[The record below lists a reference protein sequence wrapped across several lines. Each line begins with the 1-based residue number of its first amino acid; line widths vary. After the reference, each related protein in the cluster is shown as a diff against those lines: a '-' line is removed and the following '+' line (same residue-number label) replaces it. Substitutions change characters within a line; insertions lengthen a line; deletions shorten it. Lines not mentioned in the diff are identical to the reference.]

1 MTIQIPQGAKTMQL
15 FDMNIDIPEGKTY
28 IDIDDNF
35 LQNKYNQF
43 MQNNQ
48 QQNNFNSQE
57 ELALDG
63 KPMSMY
69 QAPQVSQ
76 NEPQEQGV
84 WSKINKG
91 LEDFNNLIDPKRMI
105 SEGLDYLSPRVTSGE
120 EGVRQKIEDATNQI
134 SGGLLAR
141 NFTSLDNEEQK
152 EIFQIAYDEIK
163 KLGYEPFLEINNGD
177 YKYIGVDKNGKEVEF
192 TPSFRNTLASTKNEL
207 AFSVAGGYAGSLAK
221 TAGQTIAKKALNYFA
236 PSAIGAGSGAVSD
249 LHSQSNNTGIEVS
262 HIDYAKRFGSAAAED
277 ALAGAVVGS
286 AIKGIGKTYKSV
298 GDLISSVKT
307 GAQAGKDMIDGM
319 AVKGGNL
326 GNRVIDKISKTDIPV
341 VGKFTDGG
349 LQNAET
355 IFNNLTKN
363 VENKKQIDELIAK
376 ENPTYLENGKPT
388 IEILKNIVEQ
398 GLNKNNPQFIQDSAK
413 RTSAIL
419 KNISNSL
426 QGVPTTQRR
435 EVLLKAAQAYPEIGS
450 FLDDVLKADK
460 DASISFLNMIKGQDE
475 VFKNKTGLNGEFD
488 YKAWQKDNHAYENR
502 INQEY
507 GSAISK
513 LDQLNNGNIVLTS
526 EDLAKLE
533 NFKNNNFLE
542 QDVKN
547 NIQSYLDEIKGKEV
561 SAEQIFGL
569 RTAINKQLNTGNK
582 TYNTKQAY
590 GIVKEILDD
599 ALIRNASNKVLAKE
613 ILDNANKNFALKE
626 NFKESYLGMMKPQE
640 TKEGLTDRL
649 VKGLRNINEDKNL
662 ENAFKGMNE
671 QERLANETHVMNSL
685 LEKHRIEGVGYD
697 FKSLAK
703 DLEDVNFSSKKIKD
717 AKDVINTYA
726 LIYNNNR
733 DLIMTALA
741 SSGKKTNSSIAT
753 TIHGVFDRI
762 LISGIFARLHALAP
776 FMKSAKEQAL
786 RNQILDA
793 IKLAKTNKEVIS
805 NLKNIKIADQE
816 QSRIFKDALD
826 NYIKVDKE
834 QNKILKDALIKEG
847 VIKGDN
853 FFMDKADPKDNSL
866 RFIGKNDKEYTINK
880 DVRNEWMKTFN
891 LKNIDDEYIPNIP
904 KEAKIALK
912 DREIKLTKG
921 SLLKLIEKDRI
932 KYIPHI
938 KETLESPQAILKDK
952 DDFIFIK
959 NIDNQ
964 TYFTSIG
971 KDYETHLTIISNS
984 PKKQNNI
991 RNKIKN
997 AEVVYYNNAR
1007 ALPTSRASSETNQV
1021 SFSDKHSTQA
1031 KHKES
1036 LEKYNRNFYLKHYKD
1051 FIDKSENKKIF
1062 FKYNFGDFLDIKKL
1076 EKSLEKYKESK
1087 PQEIKYKE
1095 LKRGYIL
1102 DDLLNVDEDVSY
1114 AVVNKDDLKP
1124 SLTRSLSQFRNKHS
1138 NSTIS
1143 DIRNSFNEREHF
1155 KESSNFDGIPTITK
1169 DGLVIAGN
1177 HRTTAI
1183 RDLKGENLARYIK
1196 QAKRVYGEDV
1206 FKGFD
1211 ENKAMIVRILDKNDD
1226 DTIIRLSKLS
1236 NDGRLSDESEKLQA
1250 LGAKYKEKLLKI
1262 ENSKINTEK
1271 ELMNFLGSRDI
1282 LESKRA
1288 LLDHLMPN
1296 INDALLSW
1304 ERRSGGDTEFSK
1316 ILNDNALNLLH
1327 LKQALN
1333 KNKVFK
1339 DNGNNFF
1346 SLFKRAIESINQSNV
1361 YKNNNELYDII
1372 KKYTEPSLNFEKE
1385 FISSNKDLQADILG
1399 FIIKYNDTL
1408 TNPSEAF
1415 GNKIKKAIE
1424 FIYDNDSFSLFNN
1437 IKLSNYDVLNQMLN
1451 INITNSIKY
1460 QELLNKA
1467 IDNLSDEKNIIKK
1480 LNENIKN
1487 KKSVK
1492 QRLDEKIQD
1501 DKKAR
1506 EDILKRY
1513 DNFLKENKDNKLDFL
1528 DKMNLNTIEYNL
1540 TRQMIVNAKES
1551 TNKGVKKDIP
1561 SDLRGKIEKELNIQ
1575 PLKEFGENYTE
1586 YYHDGKGALQKLLIE
1601 KQGQVAGAFHR
1612 KDLGDIDLVWGE
1624 VTDKIKHKGYG
1635 LAHIIDKHPELD
1647 LKLISDIVDKGKL
1660 NNQNNIRY
1668 RIEYKNYII
1677 GLSSEYKKG
1686 NKRTFIITAFER
1698 YKG

>member
-134 SGGLLAR
+134 SGGLLPR
-141 NFTSLDNEEQK
+141 IFTSPSNEEQK
-152 EIFQIAYDEIK
+152 QIFQIAYDEIK

-177 YKYIGVDKNGKEVEF
+177 YKYIGVDKNGKEVDF

-221 TAGQTIAKKALNYFA
+221 TAGQTIGKKALNYFA
-236 PSAIGAGSGAVSD
+236 PSAIGAGSGAMAD
-249 LHSQSNNTGIEVS
+249 LHSQSNNTGIEAS
-262 HIDYAKRFGSAAAED
+262 YMDYAKRFGSAAAED

-326 GNRVIDKISKTDIPV
+326 GNRVIDKITQKDIPMI
-341 VGKFTDGG
+341 GKFTDGG

-419 KNISNSL
+419 KNISNAL

-435 EVLLKAAQAYPEIGS
+435 EILLKSAQAYPEIGS
-450 FLDDVLKADK
+450 FLDDVLKADR
-460 DASISFLNMIKGQDE
+460 DASISFLNIIKEQDE

-488 YKAWQKDNHAYENR
+488 VKAWQKDNSSYKKR
-502 INQEY
+502 INNEY
-507 GSAISK
+507 AQAIKSI
-513 LDQLNNGNIVLTS
+513 DELNNGSIRLS
-526 EDLAKLE
+526 KEGLAKIE
-533 NFKNNNFLE
+533 EFKNNNFLE
-542 QDVKN
+542 QDIKT
-547 NIQSYLDEIKGKEV
+547 NISSFLEDAIDKDL
-561 SAEQIFGL
+561 SAEQIFNL
-569 RTAINKQLNTGNK
+569 RSAINKQLATGNK
-582 TYNTKQAY
+582 TYNTKEAY
-590 GIVKEILDD
+590 RLVKDTLDETM
-599 ALIRNASNKVLAKE
+599 IKNASDKELAKK
-613 ILDNANKNFALKE
+613 ILEDANKNYALKE
-626 NFKESYLGMMKPQE
+626 NFNNSYLGKIKDQE
-640 TKEGLTDRL
+640 TPEALAQRIANGA
-649 VKGLRNINEDKNL
+649 RNINEDKDL
-662 ENAFKGMNE
+662 KRAFEGMNE
-671 QERLANETHVMNSL
+671 AERKANEKHAFNAL
-685 LEKHRIEGVGYD
+685 LAKHRIEDIGYD
-697 FKSLAK
+697 FKNLAK
-703 DLEDVNFSSKKIKD
+703 DMDNVEFVSKDLKYAKEVVNVYAKI
-717 AKDVINTYA
+717 YQ
-726 LIYNNNR
+726 NNK

-753 TIHGVFDRI
+753 TISGVFDRI
-762 LISGIFARLHALAP
+762 LISGVFARIHALVP

-793 IKLAKTNKEVIS
+793 LKLAKTNKEVIS
-805 NLKNIKIADQE
+805 NLKNIKIADKE

-853 FFMDKADPKDNSL
+853 FFMDKADPSKAKSDYTAKFNVEKWINNVSGILKDEWVVNLKAMAKKHPEMFKNEADVFKVIKEIKDNPTHFFKNYDDEVALIAKPLKDDKVGNIAIKKDS
-866 RFIGKNDKEYTINK
+866 GKIIHINK
-880 DVRNEWMKTFN
+880 TKGKDLERLNRRNKAMLTGT
-891 LKNIDDEYIPNIP
+891 PTP
-904 KEAKIALK
+904 AT
-912 DREIKLTKG
+912 TKG
-921 SLLKLIEKDRI
+921 STTNVEGDLLQHSFKNSTQTKPKTNLMDD
-932 KYIPHI
+932 I
-938 KETLESPQAILKDK
+938 KE
-952 DDFIFIK
+952 
-959 NIDNQ
+959 
-964 TYFTSIG
+964 
-971 KDYETHLTIISNS
+971 
-984 PKKQNNI
+984 
-991 RNKIKN
+991 
-997 AEVVYYNNAR
+997 
-1007 ALPTSRASSETNQV
+1007 
-1021 SFSDKHSTQA
+1021 
-1031 KHKES
+1031 
-1036 LEKYNRNFYLKHYKD
+1036 
-1051 FIDKSENKKIF
+1051 
-1062 FKYNFGDFLDIKKL
+1062 
-1076 EKSLEKYKESK
+1076 
-1087 PQEIKYKE
+1087 
-1095 LKRGYIL
+1095 
-1102 DDLLNVDEDVSY
+1102 
-1114 AVVNKDDLKP
+1114 
-1124 SLTRSLSQFRNKHS
+1124 
-1138 NSTIS
+1138 
-1143 DIRNSFNEREHF
+1143 
-1155 KESSNFDGIPTITK
+1155 
-1169 DGLVIAGN
+1169 
-1177 HRTTAI
+1177 
-1183 RDLKGENLARYIK
+1183 
-1196 QAKRVYGEDV
+1196 
-1206 FKGFD
+1206 
-1211 ENKAMIVRILDKNDD
+1211 
-1226 DTIIRLSKLS
+1226 
-1236 NDGRLSDESEKLQA
+1236 
-1250 LGAKYKEKLLKI
+1250 
-1262 ENSKINTEK
+1262 
-1271 ELMNFLGSRDI
+1271 
-1282 LESKRA
+1282 
-1288 LLDHLMPN
+1288 
-1296 INDALLSW
+1296 
-1304 ERRSGGDTEFSK
+1304 
-1316 ILNDNALNLLH
+1316 
-1327 LKQALN
+1327 
-1333 KNKVFK
+1333 
-1339 DNGNNFF
+1339 
-1346 SLFKRAIESINQSNV
+1346 
-1361 YKNNNELYDII
+1361 
-1372 KKYTEPSLNFEKE
+1372 
-1385 FISSNKDLQADILG
+1385 
-1399 FIIKYNDTL
+1399 
-1408 TNPSEAF
+1408 
-1415 GNKIKKAIE
+1415 
-1424 FIYDNDSFSLFNN
+1424 N
-1437 IKLSNYDVLNQMLN
+1437 IKAKEV
-1451 INITNSIKY
+1451 
-1460 QELLNKA
+1460 
-1467 IDNLSDEKNIIKK
+1467 KK
-1480 LNENIKN
+1480 KN

-1492 QRLDEKIQD
+1492 QRLDEKIQN
-1501 DKKAR
+1501 DKKAS

-1513 DNFLKENKDNKLDFL
+1513 DNFLKENKDYNFDFL
-1528 DKMNLNTIEYNL
+1528 DNMNLNTVEYNL
-1540 TRQMIVNAKES
+1540 TRQMIINAKES

-1561 SDLRGKIEKELNIQ
+1561 SALRGKIEKELNIQ
-1575 PLKEFGENYTE
+1575 PLKEFGENYAE

-1677 GLSSEYKKG
+1677 GLSSEYKG

>member
-1 MTIQIPQGAKTMQL
+1 
-15 FDMNIDIPEGKTY
+15 MNIREFLLEKPQENNIISFLQDGASQSENQDTSEYLSNLKNEAINDFYKNKDKYAKEYEKHNIKDQILTNPLGY
-28 IDIDDNF
+28 IGEYKRDLYDYNKNPSMNADDLSDYILDKQSKFNASKPIFADDNEVAR
-35 LQNKYNQF
+35 KSNQF
-43 MQNNQ
+43 MRDLGD
-48 QQNNFNSQE
+48 
-57 ELALDG
+57 ELQKSGRGRLLQDDDG
-63 KPMSMY
+63 SY
-69 QAPQVSQ
+69 WVQ
-76 NEPQEQGV
+76 
-84 WSKINKG
+84 
-91 LEDFNNLIDPKRMI
+91 D
-105 SEGLDYLSPRVTSGE
+105 
-120 EGVRQKIEDATNQI
+120 
-134 SGGLLAR
+134 
-141 NFTSLDNEEQK
+141 
-152 EIFQIAYDEIK
+152 
-163 KLGYEPFLEINNGD
+163 NNGN
-177 YKYIGVDKNGKEVEF
+177 YSKVQGSTIGNLYRGIRDNGTSVALGTAGAIGGTMLGGGF
-192 TPSFRNTLASTKNEL
+192 GM
-207 AFSVAGGYAGSLAK
+207 VAGGALGASL
-221 TAGQTIAKKALNYFA
+221 
-236 PSAIGAGSGAVSD
+236 GAGYDYYGNTKDTNQDANLKEALILMGENAGLSLIGDAAFAGVAKGARA
-249 LHSQSNNTGIEVS
+249 LKNT
-262 HIDYAKRFGSAAAED
+262 YNMA
-277 ALAGAVVGS
+277 
-286 AIKGIGKTYKSV
+286 
-298 GDLISSVKT
+298 KT
-307 GAQAGKDMIDGM
+307 GARAGKDMIDGM

-326 GNRVIDKISKTDIPV
+326 GNRVIDKITQKDIPMI
-341 VGKFTDGG
+341 GKFTDGG

-419 KNISNSL
+419 KNISNAL
-426 QGVPTTQRR
+426 QGMPTTQRR

-450 FLDDVLKADK
+450 FLDDVLKADT

-475 VFKNKTGLNGEFD
+475 VFKNKTGLKGEFD

-502 INQEY
+502 IKQEY

-513 LDQLNNGNIVLTS
+513 LDELNNGKIVLTS

-590 GIVKEILDD
+590 RIVKEILDD
-599 ALIRNASNKVLAKE
+599 ALIRNASDKVLGKE

-640 TKEGLTDRL
+640 TKEGLTHRL

-671 QERLANETHVMNSL
+671 QERLANETHTMNAL

-753 TIHGVFDRI
+753 TIQGVFDRI
-762 LISGIFARLHALAP
+762 LISGVFARLHALVP

-793 IKLAKTNKEVIS
+793 LKLAKTNKEVIS

-866 RFIGKNDKEYTINK
+866 RFIGKNGKEYTINK

-891 LKNIDDEYIPNIP
+891 LKSIDDDYIPNMP
-904 KEAKIALK
+904 NEVKMALK

-991 RNKIKN
+991 KNKMKN

-1007 ALPTSRASSETNQV
+1007 ALPTSRASSETKQV
-1021 SFSDKHSTQA
+1021 SFSNENSTQT
-1031 KHKES
+1031 KPKTN
-1036 LEKYNRNFYLKHYKD
+1036 LMD
-1051 FIDKSENKKIF
+1051 
-1062 FKYNFGDFLDIKKL
+1062 DIK
-1076 EKSLEKYKESK
+1076 E
-1087 PQEIKYKE
+1087 
-1095 LKRGYIL
+1095 
-1102 DDLLNVDEDVSY
+1102 
-1114 AVVNKDDLKP
+1114 
-1124 SLTRSLSQFRNKHS
+1124 
-1138 NSTIS
+1138 
-1143 DIRNSFNEREHF
+1143 
-1155 KESSNFDGIPTITK
+1155 
-1169 DGLVIAGN
+1169 
-1177 HRTTAI
+1177 
-1183 RDLKGENLARYIK
+1183 
-1196 QAKRVYGEDV
+1196 
-1206 FKGFD
+1206 
-1211 ENKAMIVRILDKNDD
+1211 
-1226 DTIIRLSKLS
+1226 
-1236 NDGRLSDESEKLQA
+1236 
-1250 LGAKYKEKLLKI
+1250 
-1262 ENSKINTEK
+1262 
-1271 ELMNFLGSRDI
+1271 
-1282 LESKRA
+1282 
-1288 LLDHLMPN
+1288 
-1296 INDALLSW
+1296 
-1304 ERRSGGDTEFSK
+1304 
-1316 ILNDNALNLLH
+1316 
-1327 LKQALN
+1327 
-1333 KNKVFK
+1333 
-1339 DNGNNFF
+1339 
-1346 SLFKRAIESINQSNV
+1346 
-1361 YKNNNELYDII
+1361 
-1372 KKYTEPSLNFEKE
+1372 
-1385 FISSNKDLQADILG
+1385 
-1399 FIIKYNDTL
+1399 
-1408 TNPSEAF
+1408 
-1415 GNKIKKAIE
+1415 
-1424 FIYDNDSFSLFNN
+1424 N
-1437 IKLSNYDVLNQMLN
+1437 IKAKEV
-1451 INITNSIKY
+1451 
-1460 QELLNKA
+1460 
-1467 IDNLSDEKNIIKK
+1467 KK
-1480 LNENIKN
+1480 KN

-1492 QRLDEKIQD
+1492 QKLDKKIQD
-1501 DKKAR
+1501 DKKAS

-1513 DNFLKENKDNKLDFL
+1513 DNFLKENKNNKLDFL
-1528 DKMNLNTIEYNL
+1528 DKMNLNTVEYNL
-1540 TRQMIVNAKES
+1540 TRQMIINAKES
-1551 TNKGVKKDIP
+1551 TNKGIKKDIP
-1561 SDLRGKIEKELNIQ
+1561 SALRGKIEQELNIQ

-1612 KDLGDIDLVWGE
+1612 KDLGDIDLVWG
-1624 VTDKIKHKGYG
+1624 DG
-1635 LAHIIDKHPELD
+1635 
-1647 LKLISDIVDKGKL
+1647 
-1660 NNQNNIRY
+1660 NF
-1668 RIEYKNYII
+1668 
-1677 GLSSEYKKG
+1677 GLSHIVNRREEDFIKQGLNKIEAKNKALNFIKEIENIINNGNVKKG
-1686 NKRTFIITAFER
+1686 NNRAFIDVKNSRVMVALDYKGKDKKWIITAYNF
-1698 YKG
+1698 Y

>member
-1 MTIQIPQGAKTMQL
+1 NIKDQNLTNPMGDIAEYKRDLYDYNKNPS
-15 FDMNIDIPEGKTY
+15 MNADDLSNY
-28 IDIDDNF
+28 ILDKQSKFNASKPIFADDNEVAR
-35 LQNKYNQF
+35 KSNQF
-43 MQNNQ
+43 MRDLGD
-48 QQNNFNSQE
+48 
-57 ELALDG
+57 ELQKSGRGRLLQDDDG
-63 KPMSMY
+63 SY
-69 QAPQVSQ
+69 WVQ
-76 NEPQEQGV
+76 
-84 WSKINKG
+84 
-91 LEDFNNLIDPKRMI
+91 D
-105 SEGLDYLSPRVTSGE
+105 
-120 EGVRQKIEDATNQI
+120 
-134 SGGLLAR
+134 
-141 NFTSLDNEEQK
+141 
-152 EIFQIAYDEIK
+152 
-163 KLGYEPFLEINNGD
+163 NNGNYSKVQGSTMGNLYRGLRD
-177 YKYIGVDKNGKEVEF
+177 NGASMALGTAGAIGGTMLGGGVGM
-192 TPSFRNTLASTKNEL
+192 
-207 AFSVAGGYAGSLAK
+207 VAGGALGASL
-221 TAGQTIAKKALNYFA
+221 
-236 PSAIGAGSGAVSD
+236 GAGYDYYGNTKDTNQDMNLKEALMLMGENAGLSLIGDAAFAGVAKGARA
-249 LHSQSNNTGIEVS
+249 LKNT
-262 HIDYAKRFGSAAAED
+262 YNMA
-277 ALAGAVVGS
+277 
-286 AIKGIGKTYKSV
+286 
-298 GDLISSVKT
+298 KT

-326 GNRVIDKISKTDIPV
+326 GNRFIDKISKTDIPM

-426 QGVPTTQRR
+426 QGMPTTQRR

-513 LDQLNNGNIVLTS
+513 LDELNNGKIVLTS

-533 NFKNNNFLE
+533 NFKNNNFLD

-569 RTAINKQLNTGNK
+569 RTAINKQLSTGNK

-753 TIHGVFDRI
+753 TIQGVFDRI

-776 FMKSAKEQAL
+776 FVKSAKEQAL

-853 FFMDKADPKDNSL
+853 FFMDKADPSKAKSDYTAKFNVEKWINNVSGILKDEWVVNLKAMAKKHPEMFKNEADVFKVIKEIKDNPTHFFKNYDDEVALIAKPLKDDKVGNIAIKKDS
-866 RFIGKNDKEYTINK
+866 GKIIHINK
-880 DVRNEWMKTFN
+880 TKGKDLERLNRRNKAMLTGT
-891 LKNIDDEYIPNIP
+891 PTP
-904 KEAKIALK
+904 AT
-912 DREIKLTKG
+912 TKG
-921 SLLKLIEKDRI
+921 STTNVEGDLLQHSFKNSTQTKPKTNLMDD
-932 KYIPHI
+932 I
-938 KETLESPQAILKDK
+938 KEN
-952 DDFIFIK
+952 IK
-959 NIDNQ
+959 N
-964 TYFTSIG
+964 
-971 KDYETHLTIISNS
+971 KEV
-984 PKKQNNI
+984 KK
-991 RNKIKN
+991 
-997 AEVVYYNNAR
+997 
-1007 ALPTSRASSETNQV
+1007 
-1021 SFSDKHSTQA
+1021 
-1031 KHKES
+1031 
-1036 LEKYNRNFYLKHYKD
+1036 
-1051 FIDKSENKKIF
+1051 
-1062 FKYNFGDFLDIKKL
+1062 
-1076 EKSLEKYKESK
+1076 
-1087 PQEIKYKE
+1087 
-1095 LKRGYIL
+1095 
-1102 DDLLNVDEDVSY
+1102 
-1114 AVVNKDDLKP
+1114 
-1124 SLTRSLSQFRNKHS
+1124 
-1138 NSTIS
+1138 
-1143 DIRNSFNEREHF
+1143 
-1155 KESSNFDGIPTITK
+1155 
-1169 DGLVIAGN
+1169 
-1177 HRTTAI
+1177 
-1183 RDLKGENLARYIK
+1183 
-1196 QAKRVYGEDV
+1196 
-1206 FKGFD
+1206 
-1211 ENKAMIVRILDKNDD
+1211 
-1226 DTIIRLSKLS
+1226 
-1236 NDGRLSDESEKLQA
+1236 
-1250 LGAKYKEKLLKI
+1250 
-1262 ENSKINTEK
+1262 
-1271 ELMNFLGSRDI
+1271 
-1282 LESKRA
+1282 
-1288 LLDHLMPN
+1288 
-1296 INDALLSW
+1296 
-1304 ERRSGGDTEFSK
+1304 
-1316 ILNDNALNLLH
+1316 
-1327 LKQALN
+1327 
-1333 KNKVFK
+1333 
-1339 DNGNNFF
+1339 
-1346 SLFKRAIESINQSNV
+1346 
-1361 YKNNNELYDII
+1361 
-1372 KKYTEPSLNFEKE
+1372 
-1385 FISSNKDLQADILG
+1385 
-1399 FIIKYNDTL
+1399 
-1408 TNPSEAF
+1408 
-1415 GNKIKKAIE
+1415 
-1424 FIYDNDSFSLFNN
+1424 
-1437 IKLSNYDVLNQMLN
+1437 
-1451 INITNSIKY
+1451 
-1460 QELLNKA
+1460 
-1467 IDNLSDEKNIIKK
+1467 
-1480 LNENIKN
+1480 KN

-1492 QRLDEKIQD
+1492 QRLDEKIQN
-1501 DKKAR
+1501 DKKAS

-1513 DNFLKENKDNKLDFL
+1513 DNFLKENKD
-1528 DKMNLNTIEYNL
+1528 YNL
-1540 TRQMIVNAKES
+1540 DVMGNLDVVTREFILNAKKK
-1551 TNKGVKKDIP
+1551 THKGKKADIP
-1561 SDLRGKIEKELNIQ
+1561 DLMRSKIEKELNIQ
-1575 PLKEFGENYTE
+1575 PLKEFGKNYAE

-1635 LAHIIDKHPELD
+1635 LAHIIDKHPDLD
-1647 LKLISDIVDKGKL
+1647 LKMIDEIVKNGKL
-1660 NNQNNIRY
+1660 IKDNKGRIR
-1668 RIEYKNYII
+1668 IQFDNKVI
-1677 GLSSEYKKG
+1677 GIKDNWKG
-1686 NKRTFIITAFER
+1686 DKTNVWIVTSYELQ
-1698 YKG
+1698 

>member
-105 SEGLDYLSPRVTSGE
+105 SEGLDYLSPKVTSGE
-120 EGVRQKIEDATNQI
+120 EGARQKIEDATNQI

-152 EIFQIAYDEIK
+152 QIFQIAYDEIK

-177 YKYIGVDKNGKEVEF
+177 YKYIGVDKNGKEVDF

-249 LHSQSNNTGIEVS
+249 LHSQSNNTGIEAS
-262 HIDYAKRFGSAAAED
+262 YMDYAKRFGSAAAED

-326 GNRVIDKISKTDIPV
+326 GNRVIDKITQKDIPMI
-341 VGKFTDGG
+341 GKFTDGG

-419 KNISNSL
+419 KNISNTL

-435 EVLLKAAQAYPEIGS
+435 EILLKSAQAYPEIGS

-460 DASISFLNMIKGQDE
+460 DASISFLNIIKEQDE

-488 YKAWQKDNHAYENR
+488 VKAWQKDNHAYENR

-513 LDQLNNGNIVLTS
+513 LDELNNGNIVLTS

-547 NIQSYLDEIKGKEV
+547 NIQSYLNEIKGKEV

-866 RFIGKNDKEYTINK
+866 RFIGKNGKEYTINK

-1021 SFSDKHSTQA
+1021 SFSDKNSTQT
-1031 KHKES
+1031 KP
-1036 LEKYNRNFYLKHYKD
+1036 
-1051 FIDKSENKKIF
+1051 KK
-1062 FKYNFGDFLDIKKL
+1062 NLMDDIK
-1076 EKSLEKYKESK
+1076 E
-1087 PQEIKYKE
+1087 
-1095 LKRGYIL
+1095 
-1102 DDLLNVDEDVSY
+1102 
-1114 AVVNKDDLKP
+1114 
-1124 SLTRSLSQFRNKHS
+1124 
-1138 NSTIS
+1138 
-1143 DIRNSFNEREHF
+1143 
-1155 KESSNFDGIPTITK
+1155 
-1169 DGLVIAGN
+1169 
-1177 HRTTAI
+1177 
-1183 RDLKGENLARYIK
+1183 
-1196 QAKRVYGEDV
+1196 
-1206 FKGFD
+1206 
-1211 ENKAMIVRILDKNDD
+1211 
-1226 DTIIRLSKLS
+1226 
-1236 NDGRLSDESEKLQA
+1236 
-1250 LGAKYKEKLLKI
+1250 
-1262 ENSKINTEK
+1262 
-1271 ELMNFLGSRDI
+1271 
-1282 LESKRA
+1282 
-1288 LLDHLMPN
+1288 
-1296 INDALLSW
+1296 
-1304 ERRSGGDTEFSK
+1304 
-1316 ILNDNALNLLH
+1316 
-1327 LKQALN
+1327 
-1333 KNKVFK
+1333 
-1339 DNGNNFF
+1339 
-1346 SLFKRAIESINQSNV
+1346 
-1361 YKNNNELYDII
+1361 
-1372 KKYTEPSLNFEKE
+1372 
-1385 FISSNKDLQADILG
+1385 
-1399 FIIKYNDTL
+1399 
-1408 TNPSEAF
+1408 
-1415 GNKIKKAIE
+1415 
-1424 FIYDNDSFSLFNN
+1424 N
-1437 IKLSNYDVLNQMLN
+1437 IKAKEV
-1451 INITNSIKY
+1451 
-1460 QELLNKA
+1460 
-1467 IDNLSDEKNIIKK
+1467 KK
-1480 LNENIKN
+1480 KN

-1492 QRLDEKIQD
+1492 QSLDEKIQN

-1506 EDILKRY
+1506 EERIKKIKQVIARKQKIDKVRDKKNNREIAGKIGTYTLK
-1513 DNFLKENKDNKLDFL
+1513 NLIKLKESSEDNK
-1528 DKMNLNTIEYNL
+1528 N
-1540 TRQMIVNAKES
+1540 
-1551 TNKGVKKDIP
+1551 
-1561 SDLRGKIEKELNIQ
+1561 
-1575 PLKEFGENYTE
+1575 
-1586 YYHDGKGALQKLLIE
+1586 
-1601 KQGQVAGAFHR
+1601 
-1612 KDLGDIDLVWGE
+1612 
-1624 VTDKIKHKGYG
+1624 
-1635 LAHIIDKHPELD
+1635 
-1647 LKLISDIVDKGKL
+1647 
-1660 NNQNNIRY
+1660 
-1668 RIEYKNYII
+1668 
-1677 GLSSEYKKG
+1677 
-1686 NKRTFIITAFER
+1686 
-1698 YKG
+1698 